1 MKLFNFIILINAFLF
16 FSVTFKKV
24 NAELKSFQSEYN
36 ISLTE
41 SNETRLPGKTYV
53 DQASG
58 YLLIDW
64 INNCDASW
72 VTTQRMMTRF
82 INSHGVGSVSEIN
95 YSLNELSDG
104 KNMEFVLE
112 VKDNAELV
120 ERHYGKAEKSEQL
133 KISFMENDK
142 ILEFSSDV
150 IFPHEF
156 LTNIINNLYSGK
168 KMIVRDV
175 YEGTIPDKFFNISV
189 FFTDEIT
196 SVDKLLLGKGV
207 INKFKKI
214 RMAYYKDRE
223 QTPIFEQT
231 VHLNKQGIASFF
243 KYDYPE
249 YSLELNLKKVK
260 LTPLDCAKN

>member
-1 MKLFNFIILINAFLF
+1 MKRFKINIFTTFVLFAFISNA
-16 FSVTFKKV
+16 SQ
-24 NAELKSFQSEYN
+24 AELKSFQSEYD
-36 ISLTE
+36 ISL
-41 SNETRLPGKTYV
+41 SKSDDARLPGKTYV
-53 DQASG
+53 NQASG

-64 INNCDASW
+64 INNCNASW
-72 VTTQRMMTRF
+72 VTTQRMMTKF

-95 YSLNELSDG
+95 YSLNELNDG

-120 ERHYGKAEKSEQL
+120 ERHYGKAEKSDQL
-133 KISFMENDK
+133 IVSFMEDDK
-142 ILEFSSDV
+142 VLKFSPEV

-156 LTNIINNLYSGK
+156 LTNVINNLYSGK

-175 YEGTIPDKFFNISV
+175 YEGTIPDKYFNISV
-189 FFTDEIT
+189 FFTDEIL
-196 SVDKLLLGKGV
+196 SVDKSLLGKGV
-207 INKFKKI
+207 VNKFKKI
-214 RMAYYKDRE
+214 RMAYYQDKE

-231 VHLNKQGIASFF
+231 IHLNKQGIASFF

-260 LTPLDCAKN
+260 LTPLDCKD